1 MARIESLSL
10 LTTDDAKLY
19 LTELY
24 GNVIANVMRSLTSA
38 RMKNKDLSGDPR
50 SGSVVAKRFANATP
64 KDYGTARAA
73 GNGEKIKAEEV
84 VVMIDD
90 DKEFV
95 EEIEEKDIKL
105 GGVDGL
111 MSHRS
116 SNHVL
121 RMAAYLDTKFY
132 KCAADNAT
140 KIEVDLAA
148 GAVEEVLE
156 SCIQE
161 VENTKNAFVDGV
173 PRQMIHMV
181 LNSTWYGKIRNSLDK
196 QVRSNVD
203 TGDEEFYVWHGVE
216 VVSSINLP
224 AGCPFILMVDGA
236 VAQPVMSD
244 QYTAEKIP
252 LSNAWAISLFY
263 HNGTS
268 VVTPDLIFVPV
279 QTGAEKG
286 SAAKYRNVQTGNIL
300 HVSNALT
307 KKLVSKST
315 QYTTVA

>member
-24 GNVIANVMRSLTSA
+24 GKVIAGVMRNLTSA
-38 RMKNKDLSGDPR
+38 RMKNKDLSGDPH

-84 VVMIDD
+84 VVVIDN

-111 MSHRS
+111 MDRRAN
-116 SNHVL
+116 NHVL
-121 RMAAYLDTKFY
+121 RMAADLDTKFY
-132 KCAADNAT
+132 KCAADNAV
-140 KIEVDLAA
+140 KVEVNLSA
-148 GAVEEVLE
+148 GAVEDVLE
-156 SCIQE
+156 TCIQE

-173 PRQMIHMV
+173 PRQMIYMV
-181 LNSTWYGKIRNSLDK
+181 LNSFWYGKVRNNLDK

-216 VVSSINLP
+216 TISCINLP

-236 VAQPVMSD
+236 VAQPVMSNA
-244 QYTAEKIP
+244 YTAEKIP
-252 LSNAWAISLFY
+252 LSEAYAISLYY
-263 HNGTS
+263 HNGTA
-268 VVTPDLIFVPV
+268 VVTPDLIFMPI
-279 QTGAEKG
+279 QTGTDKG
-286 SAAKYRNVQTGNIL
+286 SASKYKNVQTGNVL

-315 QYTTVA
+315 QYTTAT